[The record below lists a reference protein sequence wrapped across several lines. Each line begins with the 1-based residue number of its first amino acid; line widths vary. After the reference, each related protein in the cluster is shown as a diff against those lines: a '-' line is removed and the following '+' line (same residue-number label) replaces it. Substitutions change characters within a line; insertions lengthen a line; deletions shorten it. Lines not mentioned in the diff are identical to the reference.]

1 MTDTLPPQYNPA
13 SIEAELYQFWLDLG
27 CFSPEVRPTHRLA
40 ATKAKS
46 RRTGGP
52 PVRRSARPPFVI
64 MMPPPNVTSVLHM
77 GHGLT
82 YTVQDVLTRF
92 QRMRGSPTLWLP
104 GTDHAGIA
112 TQNVVEKQLAREGQT
127 RFDLG
132 RQAFEQRV
140 WEFVNQTGDTI
151 ITQLKVIGSSADWSR
166 TYFTLD
172 EDLSGAVREVF
183 VRLYEKGLVYRGKY
197 IINWCPRC
205 LTALSN
211 EEAEKEEVDGR
222 IWRLRYPLAV
232 GEGFIT
238 VATTRPETML
248 GDTAVA
254 VHPDDPRYR
263 HLIGQRVRLP
273 LADREIPIIADL
285 AIDREF
291 GTGAVKVTPAHDPL
305 DFEIGQRHGLP
316 AIDILTPEARLAETV
331 PERFRG
337 LDRFDGRK
345 RVVEE
350 FEALGLLEKVE
361 PHRHGVGHCYRCETV
376 VEPRLS
382 DQWFVRMAP
391 LAKPALQAYRD
402 GRLRFIPERRGEEY
416 ANWMEN
422 IRDWCISRQL
432 WWGHRIPVWY
442 CDACGKTIVSRT
454 DLTRCAC
461 GSVPRQDEDVLDT
474 WFSSW
479 LVTFS
484 SLGWPERTEDL
495 ARYYPGSVLVTAPEI
510 LFFWVARMVMA
521 GCEFMGD
528 IPFHTVYLHGTV
540 RDTQHRKMSK
550 SLGNGIDPIE
560 VVERYGADALRYT
573 VIAGMAVGT
582 DVILDPNDL
591 ETSFAPGRNFANKL
605 WNMGRFILTNL
616 SGPPDGEM
624 GGRAGGPADRRTG
637 GPETAAVQTPRSD
650 ARAKKG
656 DAAAY
661 GSSVRLSARP
671 PVRPLAG
678 PYPDTVTRAELGL
691 ADRWIIARCD
701 AMVRE
706 ATANYEKYRLNE
718 AATSIYHFLWSDLAD
733 WYLEQVKPRLYGTQ
747 PGGDVAR
754 AVVARTFEIAL
765 QLLHPIM
772 PFITDAL
779 WQRLPGRPVGATIM
793 LAPWPRADRR
803 ASDLAA
809 ERDFALVQELV
820 GAVRQ
825 IRAEYAVEPGK
836 QVSLRISREHP
847 AFVEEEGTI
856 VRLAK
861 LGHLSFG
868 DPLPEPGA
876 NAVLQDGTAL
886 YIALGDLVDL
896 RKECGRLGTEHGR
909 LTRLIQ
915 GQRTKLG
922 NEQFISRAP
931 VEVVTRERE
940 KLASMEHQVAA
951 IALKREQL
959 GCG

>member
-1 MTDTLPPQYNPA
+1 
-13 SIEAELYQFWLDLG
+13 
-27 CFSPEVRPTHRLA
+27 
-40 ATKAKS
+40 
-46 RRTGGP
+46 
-52 PVRRSARPPFVI
+52 

-92 QRMRGSPTLWLP
+92 QRMRGYATLWLP

-112 TQNVVEKQLAREGQT
+112 TQNVVEKQLAKEGLT

-140 WEFVNQTGDTI
+140 WDFVNQTGDTI
-151 ITQLKVIGSSADWSR
+151 LTQLKAIGSSADWSR

-172 EDLSGAVREVF
+172 DDLSRAVRQVF
-183 VRLYEKGLVYRGKY
+183 VRLYQKGLVYRGKY

-211 EEAEKEEVDGR
+211 EEAEKEEVEGR
-222 IWRLRYPLAV
+222 IWYLRYPLAD
-232 GEGFIT
+232 GSGSLT

-254 VHPDDPRYR
+254 VHPKDKRYR
-263 HLIGQRVRLP
+263 SLIGKRVKLP
-273 LADREIPIIADL
+273 LADREIPIIADE

-305 DFEIGQRHGLP
+305 DFEIGQRHQLP
-316 AIDILTPEARLAETV
+316 TIDILTPEARLAETV

-361 PHRHGVGHCYRCETV
+361 SHRHGVGHCYRCDTV

-382 DQWFVRMAP
+382 DQWFVKMPP
-391 LAKPALQAYRD
+391 LAKPALKAYRD
-402 GRLRFIPERRGEEY
+402 GRLRFIPERRGDEY
-416 ANWMEN
+416 GHWMEN

-442 CDACGKTIVSRT
+442 CDACGKTTVSVT
-454 DLTRCAC
+454 DLSRCSC
-461 GSVPRQDEDVLDT
+461 GALPRQDEDVLDT

-484 SLGWPERTEDL
+484 SLGWPERTPDL
-495 ARYYPGSVLVTAPEI
+495 ARYYPGSVMVTAPEI

-560 VVERYGADALRYT
+560 VVERFGADALRYT

-591 ETSFAPGRNFANKL
+591 DTSFAPGRNFANKL
-605 WNMGRFILTNL
+605 WNVGRFVLSNLTAE
-616 SGPPDGEM
+616 GQTDRRRETDR
-624 GGRAGGPADRRTG
+624 RAGGPVSTAVRPSV
-637 GPETAAVQTPRSD
+637 GPS
-650 ARAKKG
+650 
-656 DAAAY
+656 
-661 GSSVRLSARP
+661 
-671 PVRPLAG
+671 VRPLAG
-678 PYPDTVTRAELGL
+678 PYSNVIRSDELAL

-701 AMVRE
+701 AVIRE

-718 AATSIYHFLWSDLAD
+718 AASSIYRFLWSDLAD

-772 PFITDAL
+772 PFITEAL
-779 WQRLPGRPVGATIM
+779 WQRLPGRAANATIM
-793 LAPWPRADRR
+793 LAPWPRPDRR
-803 ASDLAA
+803 AADDAA
-809 ERDFALVQELV
+809 GRDFGLVQELV
-820 GAVRQ
+820 SAVRQ
-825 IRAEYAVEPGK
+825 IRAEYGVEPGK
-836 QVSLRISREHP
+836 QVALRISRRHP

-856 VRLAK
+856 IRLAK
-861 LGHLSFG
+861 LSQLSYG
-868 DPLPEPGA
+868 DPLSEPGA
-876 NAVLQDGTAL
+876 NAVLQGGTAL
-886 YIALGDLVDL
+886 YIALGELVDL
-896 RKECGRLGTEHGR
+896 KKECDRLGAEQSR
-909 LTRLIQ
+909 LSQLVQ
-915 GQRTKLG
+915 GQRAKLS
-922 NEQFISRAP
+922 NQQFTSRAP
-931 VEVVTRERE
+931 GEVVARERD
-940 KLASMEHQVAA
+940 KLTSMEHQ
-951 IALKREQL
+951 IETITQKRKQL